1 MAVIR
6 RLHVPLRAP
15 EDVIP
20 HLGAPH
26 HWKQGRSAKH
36 LIDSWWTANEIPASL
51 KRLLDEAP
59 EWRNAVLIDA
69 FAERCT
75 SLEDS
80 RPSHSQ
86 SDLLAIVGVGNGI
99 AVLSI
104 EAKVDE
110 GFDRTVGEWIGDG
123 SKGKALRLARLRALL
138 GIEDRIVSELRY
150 QLLHRTAAAV
160 LEAKRYRT
168 NQAAMIVQSWCPE
181 RSSLDDYSAFCRVLG
196 IAVTEC
202 NKLTDPISLGDV
214 GLRLGWCAEAD

>member
-1 MAVIR
+1 MSSPIW
-6 RLHVPLRAP
+6 AP
-15 EDVIP
+15 
-20 HLGAPH
+20 PH

-86 SDLLAIVGVGNGI
+86 SDLLAIVGVTNGI

-110 GFDRTVGEWIGDG
+110 GFDKTVGHWISDG
-123 SKGKALRLARLRALL
+123 SQGKAIRLANLSALL
-138 GIEDRIVSELRY
+138 GIESDGVHGLRY